1 MLDATPLFRLYA
13 KWRLARIDRLDPIAA
28 QERTLSHLL
37 RLAANTAFGQAHDFA
52 HLRTVGEYQ
61 RAVPLR
67 RYDDFWRDWWQP
79 RFPQL
84 TDCTWP
90 GTIPY
95 FALSSG
101 TSTGI
106 TKYIP
111 LSRAM
116 MRSNQRAGA
125 DLLAHFMRD
134 RPDSRLFAGR
144 SFMLGGSTDVVPL
157 APGIFSGDLSGI
169 AVKEMPRWARSRT
182 FPPADLALIADWEE
196 KVAKLAPAALKADL
210 RLIGGTPSWLLIFF
224 DRLAAL
230 RPDSQGQLGALFPD
244 LELLIHGGVNFAPYR
259 QRFAELLAG
268 SQAET
273 REVYPASEGF
283 IAFADRSGET
293 GLRLTLDTGLF
304 YEFVPLAELDSP
316 NPTRHWLATV
326 ETGIDYAIVVTTC
339 AGLWSYV
346 VGDTVRFVETR
357 PPRLIVTGRTS
368 YMLSAFGE
376 HVIDLEVEQA
386 VAAAAT
392 AIGAAV
398 TDFSVGA
405 LFPAQAGELGGHLY
419 VVEFATGVPEAAALD
434 RFAGVLDTSLQAAN
448 DDYRAHR
455 SGGFGLRAPLL
466 LAMPPGGFATWMK
479 QRGKLGGQNKVPRIV
494 TSAALFADL
503 RAFAEHF
510 KTG

>member
-116 MRSNQRAGA
+116 MRSNQRAGI

-134 RPDSRLFAGR
+134 QPDSGLFAGR

-169 AVKEMPRWARSRT
+169 AVKEMPRWARSRS

-283 IAFADRSGET
+283 IAFADRPGET

-386 VAAAAT
+386 VAVAAS

-405 LFPAQAGELGGHLY
+405 LFPAKAGELGGHLY
-419 VVEFATGVPEAAALD
+419 VVEFAGGVPDDVAQARFTAALD
-434 RFAGVLDTSLQAAN
+434 ASLQAAN

-455 SGGFGLRAPLL
+455 SGGFGLRAPTLL
-466 LAMPPGGFATWMK
+466 PMLPGGFAAWMK

-494 TSAALFADL
+494 AGAALFADL
-503 RAFAEHF
+503 RAFAARF
-510 KTG
+510 QQG

>member
-157 APGIFSGDLSGI
+157 APDIFSGDLSGI

-230 RPDSQGQLGALFPD
+230 RPDSQGQLGTLFPD

-293 GLRLTLDTGLF
+293 GLRMTLDTGLF

-386 VAAAAT
+386 VADAAT

-455 SGGFGLRAPLL
+455 SGGFGLRAPSL